1 METTCGGSGMSR
13 EAMKLA
19 LEALESDPISHAGL
33 VSRKQAITAI
43 RQALVDADDT
53 SQERV
58 DEKAKREQKP
68 VALAQVWRQFRPDGT
83 LEFQKIKRTPNG
95 EWEDYTA
102 PPKRE
107 LTCVCGA
114 VWEGEMMV
122 HPPRKREWVGLTD
135 GEIDILSC
143 EMVKGD
149 KSVNWLCKVLE
160 AKLREK
166 NHG

>member
-1 METTCGGSGMSR
+1 MSR
-13 EAMKLA
+13 EAMQMA
-19 LEALESDPISHAGL
+19 LEALESDPISHAGI

-95 EWEDYTA
+95 EWEDYTT

-107 LTCVCGA
+107 W
-114 VWEGEMMV
+114 VW
-122 HPPRKREWVGLTD
+122 LTD
-135 GEIDILSC
+135 DEADELVARFARY
-143 EMVKGD
+143 ELLRRV
-149 KSVNWLCKVLE
+149 E
-160 AKLREK
+160 AKLKEK
-166 NHG
+166 NI